1 MPSGQHQDIWPDQSM
16 ILEEF
21 QGFCLQEKLATHIFL
36 ALRMVL
42 LKLDTL
48 KLKELS
54 IIMDIKNIHELK
66 VKDNFE
72 NTLIS
77 FLH

>member
-1 MPSGQHQDIWPDQSM
+1 
-16 ILEEF
+16 
-21 QGFCLQEKLATHIFL
+21 
-36 ALRMVL
+36 MVL